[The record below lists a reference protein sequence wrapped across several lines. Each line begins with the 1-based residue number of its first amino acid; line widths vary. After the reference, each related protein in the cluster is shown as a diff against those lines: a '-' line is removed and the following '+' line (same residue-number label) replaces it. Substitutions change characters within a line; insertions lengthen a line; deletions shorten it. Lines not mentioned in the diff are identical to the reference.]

1 MPHHAS
7 KKYSTG
13 TACAT
18 HKKCSRVMSGKSQ
31 ASPKDPTVKTTSP
44 STPNNARLGKT
55 EASIA
60 GCGASDSEADGGCGI
75 KAVYLANYLANDFQV
90 SITLSGLSEI
100 ELMP

>member
-18 HKKCSRVMSGKSQ
+18 HKKCSRVMSGKRQ
-31 ASPKDPTVKTTSP
+31 AKPKDPTVKTTSP
-44 STPNNARLGKT
+44 TTPNNARLGKAAT
-55 EASIA
+55 SMLA
-60 GCGASDSEADGGCGI
+60 GCGASDSEADGDCCT
-75 KAVYLANYLANDFQV
+75 KVAYLASDFQV

-100 ELMP
+100 EVIP